1 MFTSAGD
8 SEENNALLEA
18 LLAGYPQAALIVGF
32 DAKVLQVNA
41 RAGAMFG
48 AALRGRH
55 FGLSLRQ
62 PDLLTAVARILE
74 ARASEAAGK
83 INLRLMLRNGDEEGM
98 FAITI
103 SPLPIGALCVF
114 SDVSAEA
121 QTDQMRRDFVANVSH
136 ELRTPLTALQG
147 FIETL
152 QGPARNDTPARERFL
167 AIMATEAERM
177 NRLVSDL
184 LHLSHVEAQERLRP
198 ASEIDLAA
206 AIGRAVD
213 GLRPLA
219 DRAQVRLNKVG
230 FDHPRMLRAD
240 ADQIMQVVVN
250 LVENAIKYGSV
261 AGGKVDVTLSETVT
275 LRGPAY
281 CFWVQD
287 YGAGIAPE
295 HIPRLTERFYRV
307 DSHRSR
313 AQGGTGLGLAIVKHI
328 VSRHRGKL
336 TIESNAGRGSRF
348 SVFLPITY
356 SAPDVG

>member
-1 MFTSAGD
+1 MFTRK
-8 SEENNALLEA
+8 ENSDTPRDAAQTLLDAVLE
-18 LLAGYPQAALIVGF
+18 GYPQAALIVGF
-32 DAKVLQVNA
+32 DAKVLHANA

-48 AALRGRH
+48 AALLGRH

-62 PDLLTAVARILE
+62 PELLMAVARTLE
-74 ARASEAAGK
+74 AALPAM
-83 INLRLMLRNGDEEGM
+83 LRISLRNGDEEGM

-103 SPLPIGALCVF
+103 SPLPTGALCVF
-114 SDVSAEA
+114 DDVSSAA

-152 QGPARNDTPARERFL
+152 QGPARNDAPARERFL
-167 AIMATEAERM
+167 AIMATEADRM

-198 ASEIDLAA
+198 AHEIDLAA

-219 DRAQVRLNKVG
+219 ERAEVQLLTSG
-230 FDHPRMLRAD
+230 FDHPRTLRAD

-250 LVENAIKYGSV
+250 LVENAIKYGSK
-261 AGGKVDVTLSETVT
+261 AGGRVEITLSETVT

-287 YGAGIAPE
+287 FGAGIADE

-336 TIESNAGRGSRF
+336 TIESKKGSGSRF

-356 SAPDVG
+356 SGQDAG